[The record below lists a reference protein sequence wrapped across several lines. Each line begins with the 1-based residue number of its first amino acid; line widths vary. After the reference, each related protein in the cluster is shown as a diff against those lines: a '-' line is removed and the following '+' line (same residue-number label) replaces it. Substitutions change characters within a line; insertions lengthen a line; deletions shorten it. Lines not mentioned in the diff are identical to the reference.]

1 MADLSTD
8 GVPDPAPGIHGFLRR
23 CEFVGGQT
31 RLGSRKNEVPAAV
44 SGFIETAMDRDG

>member
-8 GVPDPAPGIHGFLRR
+8 VVPGLVPGIHGFLRR

-31 RLGSRKNEVPAAV
+31 RPGSRKNEVPAAV
-44 SGFIETAMDRDG
+44 SGFVETAMDRDG